1 MLIQRHKEIIQLL
14 KQYDILSSR
23 RLAEKLHV
31 SSKTIR
37 NDINHINSL
46 YAKEY
51 IISIKGA
58 GYSLIKDFP
67 LDKVEKNY
75 NITQENIQFL
85 ILKKLLETPRINFYE
100 LADQL
105 YISEANLQKKIY
117 SLNEIIHKRNPHVD
131 IKRDNNMIYINGNE
145 EEKRQITTYFLINE
159 LNQYNLDISQYQSF
173 VEGVNIKQLEEYV
186 VNFNQEYHLGLRDLE
201 ILSLVVHV
209 SLMLERILQGNKMI
223 GECEY
228 IQYDYDELA
237 DTFCKE
243 LGKWYDIN
251 FNEREIN
258 YVSTLFAG
266 KVPVVESDIIND
278 IKIFIDNML
287 VEVNDIYEI
296 DLSLDDK
303 FKDNIL
309 IHLLGLKN
317 RIENHTF
324 LNNPLMN
331 DIKKNYPII
340 YDISVFIAM
349 KIEEQFHTQLY
360 EEEIGYITFH
370 LMGSIERLHASSY
383 KKIVI
388 LYPFGRAG
396 LHYLKKKLT
405 YIHDLSIEICDILSI
420 FDYKKVQQYDPDLIL
435 SFFHI
440 QEQLDYPV
448 YVCHNMLDDT
458 DIEDIYHILKEKK
471 NPILSSQNFFEKD
484 LFFKKTFQSKEQV
497 IHFLCKQLLKKGY
510 VKSNYEELV
519 LARER
524 IAPTAYG
531 NFFAIPHAV
540 KKEAYENKVAVCLL
554 DKSILWNAK
563 NVRIV
568 FLFCLSKERNQEFDE
583 LFERL
588 VKLLDDQGKVK
599 KLLKTQN
606 FEEFIKHFFQ
616 E

>member
-1 MLIQRHKEIIQLL
+1 MLIQRQKDIIHLL
-14 KQYDILSSR
+14 KQYDILSSQ
-23 RLAEKLHV
+23 RLAELLHV

-46 YAKEY
+46 YTKNY
-51 IISIKGA
+51 IISIKGS

-67 LDKVEKNY
+67 FNETEDY
-75 NITQENIQFL
+75 QDIIQQNIQFS
-85 ILKKLLETPRINFYE
+85 ILKRLLDTPKMNFYE

-105 YISEANLQKKIY
+105 YMSEALLQKNIH
-117 SLNEIIHKRNPHVD
+117 SLNIIIQKRNPHVH
-131 IKRDNNMIYINGNE
+131 IRREKNMLYINGNE

-159 LNQYNLDISQYQSF
+159 LNQYNLNITQYQSF
-173 VEGVNIKQLEEYV
+173 VAGVDIQQLQEYV
-186 VNFNQEYHLGLRDLE
+186 IQFNQEHHLNLRDLE

-209 SLMLERILQGNKMI
+209 SLMLERILQGNKIMDDTQF
-223 GECEY
+223 

-237 DTFCKE
+237 VLFCQGLKQ
-243 LGKWYDIN
+243 WYMID

-258 YVSTLFAG
+258 YISTLFAG
-266 KVPVVESDIIND
+266 KIPLIESDIINEM
-278 IKIFIDNML
+278 KIFIDHIIL
-287 VEVNDIYEI
+287 EINDIYEI
-296 DLSLDDK
+296 NLSLDEK

-309 IHLLGLKN
+309 IHLLGLKT

-331 DIKKNYPII
+331 DIKKNYPIV

-370 LMGSIERLHASSY
+370 LMGSIKRLHASSY

-396 LHYLKKKLT
+396 LDYLQRKLT
-405 YIHDLSIEICDILSI
+405 YIHDLNIEICDILSI
-420 FDYKKVQQYDPDLIL
+420 FDYEKVKQYQPDLIL

-440 QEQLDYPV
+440 QEPLDFPV
-448 YVCHNMLDDT
+448 YVCHHMLDDT
-458 DIEDIYHILKEKK
+458 DIEDIYRMLKK
-471 NPILSSQNFFEKD
+471 NKSLQSSRIFFEKE
-484 LFFKKTFQSKEQV
+484 LFFQGIFQTKEEV
-497 IHFLCKQLLKKGY
+497 IHFLCQKLLAKGY
-510 VKSNYEELV
+510 VNHHYENLV
-519 LARER
+519 LTRER

-540 KKEAYENKVAVCLL
+540 KKEAFVNKIAVCLL
-554 DKSILWNAK
+554 DKPILWNEE
-563 NVRIV
+563 NVRLV
-568 FLFCLSKERNQEFDE
+568 FLFCLSKERNQEFEE

-588 VKLLDDQGKVK
+588 VKLLDEQAKVN
-599 KLLKTQN
+599 KLLKSKN
-606 FEEFIKHFFQ
+606 YEEFIESFFK